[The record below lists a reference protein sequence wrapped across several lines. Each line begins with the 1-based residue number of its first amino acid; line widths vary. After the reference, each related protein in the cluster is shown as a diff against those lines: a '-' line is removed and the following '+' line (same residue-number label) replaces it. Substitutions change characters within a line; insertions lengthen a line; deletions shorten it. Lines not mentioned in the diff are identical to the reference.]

1 MADAQP
7 ADPMNEAL
15 DREAPEA
22 WMPKKAGD
30 QIVGVLARVEN
41 RTTKFG
47 PSSAMILVDEDGRE
61 WAVWLFY
68 ESLKTGLDRLRPAA
82 GEKVGVRYLG
92 QRDAKNPTP
101 GRAAK
106 YHDFKVVVDR
116 PITSTKIDWGTALSG
131 PESDESGEDGA
142 PF

>member
-116 PITSTKIDWGTALSG
+116 PIQSQQVDWGAALTQTAEV
-131 PESDESGEDGA
+131 PEGEEA